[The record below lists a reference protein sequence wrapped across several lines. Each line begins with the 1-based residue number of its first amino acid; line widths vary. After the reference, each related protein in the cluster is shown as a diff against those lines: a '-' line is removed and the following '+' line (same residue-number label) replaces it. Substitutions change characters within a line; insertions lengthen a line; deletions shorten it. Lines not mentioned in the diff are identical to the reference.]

1 MKKEKKNSIKK
12 LCLRAGI
19 GLLCFAGGLAGT
31 FFLVPNRV
39 NEIRFEDPEPVE
51 SEETHFSRFV
61 SKIMKAA
68 DVDDSATMEGLVG
81 TIDKLTVEWPDNK
94 VEVNGS
100 LALSMRSIND
110 LDFTIDLNAN
120 YNGSDLDLG
129 IGYTGR
135 TFYLALNDLFIKSSY
150 NGTQDVF
157 EKIYQLFFNAEA
169 PEDEGLG
176 ITVDFDGIV
185 DSLIGNLDIGS
196 LMSGDSIGGMG
207 VTFGDEIEYD
217 DGRVEAPLSIS
228 LSEDSEPLELSLF
241 IHKDTDD
248 LAGASLKNITIGD
261 VKITGDINLSVFEG
275 HEVYSFDNEN
285 YDGYHKDFKNK
296 NFIEVVNYKSWFD
309 DIFHLLNRKTIGLD
323 LDFSVDQDD
332 GTGPVNIGQIG
343 GSIDVDASKFVLPIP
358 KIIDAST
365 FATNE
370 IVVDKSIKRDANGEE
385 SVVET
390 ILDNL
395 NAGITLEVN
404 RDDTHYADLNLTY
417 AEQNAYLSLNEN
429 VLKTKMDVQTLNF
442 VIDKVTTLIEGDPN
456 EKARKV
462 MRGETSEETD
472 LFDFITSSELVT
484 AIKNGHYEGIIDL
497 IEEISNTS
505 EGITL
510 KLDLSSLGLGENAK
524 VELNLDATDNG
535 EKGVTALKC
544 TDIKMAEGI
553 FNLDLNTR
561 EYKKENIDNVL
572 NDVNS
577 YEELDFAVGIFDQ
590 VTSIL
595 DSKKTG
601 FALEGSLTDD
611 IGLGTYFSGDGQLDY
626 GEKYGFG
633 NLLIQNH
640 TDKENPTVASDNHPI
655 KVYVDNTGNDKEIN
669 NMKLVYG
676 PTGKLKGKLTVQ
688 SLEDVIGVVMKVV
701 EKNDRRFAKFLDPI
715 MKMIYESVIGQIISS
730 KDYLQLAND
739 AFVKSIKQDMNGT
752 CLDIKLSKD
761 LFAGFV
767 TEDMTI
773 RLNFK
778 MNNNVKELDSLQI
791 INLKLND
798 TLGNKIVN
806 CKIQIRDFNESRDC
820 EMDLTDSKYMNFSS
834 VAILLQFLIDTTEL
848 NSYHLTA
855 TVNVNLGTRIGVA
868 SLPLD
873 FYIEVIGEDTRV
885 YGMFP
890 NIPHIAFITNDA
902 STDVGSEFL
911 FEPAKH
917 YDASSGDNVG
927 GYFHIIRNEN
937 HHGLLSRGFEQYY
950 YRATSKGF
958 VDDIASYLLVSV
970 LDFKYGVVSDVG
982 NIDLSTSKGV
992 TDYESMFKTNGFSY
1006 AEAQEKGETVSKWTV
1021 GMNLAKLS
1029 GIKALQ
1035 SLDATISGRKY
1046 NAGGEE
1052 KSYLNAIDGI
1062 LTIKASII
1070 TITVDAK
1077 IKLVDIDPTAH
1088 SWQEQFPAVHER
1100 FEKVCNVYNGLSAE
1114 AKVKY
1119 DEDFLNK
1126 PGSEKRI
1133 YIDSKMPSLLAALF

>member
-1 MKKEKKNSIKK
+1 MTKERKDSIKK
-12 LCLRAGI
+12 WCLRVGI
-19 GLLCFAGGLAGT
+19 GFLCFAGGLAGT
-31 FFLVPNRV
+31 FFLVPNRI
-39 NEIRFEDPEPVE
+39 NEIRFNDPEPVE
-51 SEETHFSRFV
+51 IEETHFSRFV
-61 SKIMKAA
+61 NKVMKAA
-68 DVDDSATMEGLVG
+68 DVDDGTTMEGLVG

-110 LDFTIDLNAN
+110 LDFTVDLNAN
-120 YNGSDLDLG
+120 YNGSELDLG

-150 NGTQDVF
+150 NKTQDVF
-157 EKIYQLFFNAEA
+157 EKIYQLFFNADA

-176 ITVDFDGIV
+176 ISVDLDGIIE
-185 DSLIGNLDIGS
+185 SLIGNLDISS
-196 LMSGDSIGGMG
+196 LMSGGSVGGLG
-207 VTFGDEIEYD
+207 VNFGEEIEHE
-217 DGRVEAPLSIS
+217 DGRIEAPLSIS
-228 LSEDSEPLELSLF
+228 LDENSDPLELSLF
-241 IHKDTDD
+241 IHKETDD
-248 LAGASLKNITIGD
+248 LAGASLKNIVIGD
-261 VKITGDINLSVFEG
+261 VKISGDINLNVFEG
-275 HEVYSFDNEN
+275 HKVYPFDDAN
-285 YDGYHKDFKNK
+285 YDGYRKELKNK

-309 DIFHLLNRKTIGLD
+309 DIFHLLNRKTVGID

-343 GSIDVDASKFVLPIP
+343 GSVDVDASKFVLPIP
-358 KIIDAST
+358 KVIDATT
-365 FATNE
+365 FAKDE
-370 IVVDKSIKRDANGEE
+370 IVVEKSVKRDGNGEE

-395 NAGITLEVN
+395 NAGITLDVN
-404 RDDTHYADLNLTY
+404 RADTHYADLNLTY

-429 VLKTKMDVQTLNF
+429 VLKTKMDIQTLNF
-442 VIDKVTTLIEGDPN
+442 VIDKVTTLVEGDPD
-456 EKARKV
+456 EQARKA
-462 MRGETSEETD
+462 MRGETPEEPG

-484 AIKNGHYEGIIDL
+484 AIKSGHYEGIIDL
-497 IEEISNTS
+497 IEEISNSS

-510 KLDLSSLGLGENAK
+510 KLNLSTLGLGEDAK

-535 EKGVTALKC
+535 EKGVTSLKC
-544 TDIKMAEGI
+544 SDIKMAEGI

-561 EYKKENIDNVL
+561 EYKKENIENIL
-572 NDVNS
+572 NDAEH

-590 VTSIL
+590 VTNIL

-601 FALEGSLTDD
+601 FALEGSLTDE
-611 IGLGTYFSGDGQLDY
+611 IGLGAYFSGDGQLDY

-640 TDKENPTVASDNHPI
+640 TDEENPTVASDNHPI
-655 KVYVDNTGNDKEIN
+655 KVYVDNTGNNKEIN
-669 NMKLVYG
+669 NMKLMYG
-676 PTGKLKGKLTVQ
+676 PTGKLKGKLSVQ

-715 MKMIYESVIGQIISS
+715 MKMIYESVIGKIISS
-730 KDYLQLAND
+730 KDYLQLANE

-752 CLDIKLSKD
+752 CLDISLSKD

-767 TEDMTI
+767 TEDMII

-778 MNNNVKELDSLQI
+778 MTNDVKQLDSLQI

-806 CKIQIRDFNESRDC
+806 CKIQIRDFDETRDC
-820 EMDLTDSKYMNFSS
+820 DMDLTDSKYMNFSS

-848 NSYHLTA
+848 NSYHLSA
-855 TVNVNLGTRIGVA
+855 TVKLNLGKSIGIA

-890 NIPHIAFITNDA
+890 DIPHIAFASNDA
-902 STDVGSEFL
+902 NSDVGSEFL

-917 YDASSGDNVG
+917 YDAGSGDNIG

-958 VDDIASYLLVSV
+958 VDDIASYLLASV
-970 LDFKYGVVSDVG
+970 LDFKYSLVADIG
-982 NIDLSTSKGV
+982 NIDLGTTQGIA
-992 TDYESMFKTNGFSY
+992 DYESMFKDNGFSY
-1006 AEAQEKGETVSKWTV
+1006 AETEQKGKVISNWTV
-1021 GMNLAKLS
+1021 GMNLAKVS
-1029 GIKALQ
+1029 GIEALE
-1035 SLDATISGRKY
+1035 SLDATISGEKY
-1046 NAGGEE
+1046 NVNGEE
-1052 KSYLNAIDGI
+1052 KSYLNAINGVM
-1062 LTIKASII
+1062 TVGASII
-1070 TITVDAK
+1070 TITVNAD
-1077 IKLVDIDPTAH
+1077 IKLVDIDPTKH

-1100 FEKVCNVYNGLSAE
+1100 FEKVCNVYNGMSAD
-1114 AKVKY
+1114 AKAEY
-1119 DEDFLNK
+1119 DKDYLNK
-1126 PGSEKRI
+1126 PGSGKRI
-1133 YIDSKMPSLLAALF
+1133 YIDSEMPSLLAALF